1 MESEMYIKDQNEEE
15 VIEYNLNS
23 KKNGQQQQITMK
35 YASTNSIPST
45 MEEENENTFDRRIM
59 GERFAGVRSAASAA
73 ILRESTTGTGTTTN
87 STTTNTNP
95 STVSAVKARRYSVL
109 EDLKARR
116 DSLWQ
121 RARRTSTFEEKEN
134 AKQQKIVYGKEK
146 RRSSDSGAA
155 RRGSVFYVT
164 DDLLEE
170 KQDVIVNKEE
180 ERAAIIEAKKGRR
193 KSWHPLAGV
202 KPSKSER
209 KRKKA
214 VVGAPPEQVASAEAL
229 YTHTRQKRPS
239 WWNIFV
245 PDSVSRSKSRSVDH
259 GFTAPF
265 DLDTLRNKVE
275 GRFESV
281 DKLSK
286 DSDNESKDGSTT
298 QEKRHGRISQPNNT
312 IAYTVGDRDTLTSV
326 AARFD
331 TTPSELSKLN
341 RLGSTFIYSG
351 QQLWVPNKGEGRAGG
366 GTITDAPSPDPPQDH
381 DSQDDL
387 PPEEKELLDN
397 LRPVSPKPGH
407 IERVKT
413 PLGSG
418 NAVTEDDEQ
427 PFKERFLK
435 INVRHIT
442 DGQGVVGG
450 VLLVTPNAVMFDPNV
465 SDPLVIEHGAESYGV
480 IAPMEFVVNAAIYYD
495 IAHMR
500 VGHTKSGNLDK
511 KPDIYYMKKPSQGDS
526 QKSQSPGKDET
537 FPELAGDDNESV
549 CSCAEREGDAF
560 PKAFDR
566 ELVTPTNLQSQD
578 DNLATTKEKEE
589 KEKDSTEKEPCV
601 GGQASRTLE
610 ERRRSMLDH
619 HWAVPSKDRSTFSVD
634 DEQQDSLNSDKTESA
649 KSNAIPEDEEG
660 SLVKLSCHDSGIDIR
675 DPNPPLPVVQPMP
688 SKKVYSDAD
697 IVLSSEWVPPI
708 TIAPTNIT
716 TSSLDSGPNINGR
729 KKASSVSFSLDSNSE
744 EPEKDEEHKDDDKQ
758 ESRKNKM
765 LKRLSY
771 PLSWVGMEGLT
782 GDREE
787 ENKSVSDRVS
797 SLPNSADSHHSSVF
811 SKVFSSSPIN
821 LVSDFSSGLF
831 AKTPSEESGGGGRAG
846 GTPPLIASSLSQ
858 DSGNAQF
865 SPGPGGLI
873 GRSSVGTFIRQQPLT
888 SSGSSSVDSNRGSK
902 SLTQAPRLDYRSMV
916 SVEDMPGLFVSFDI
930 QAPNFPE
937 LEGLEL
943 IPRPARSCEDPPL
956 YLRLRTGRPKD
967 KKIPRS
973 TPIMSYG
980 KKKLRPEY
988 WFSVPRNR
996 VDDLYRFIHAWV
1008 PNLYGELDENYWRE
1022 RGYILSDTD
1031 TDLSPE
1037 LTPQESGESGES
1049 TEEGKARNQ
1058 DGDEISELTRESW
1071 ELIKAPYV
1079 KLYTILKTSSTSA
1092 DSEQVQDPEV
1102 LSMSE
1107 ELRRALYANSA
1118 VSLDNDIIVPDLVGT
1133 TEILSDE
1140 HREHLCRHLPA
1151 RAEGY
1156 LWTLVFS
1163 TSQHGFSLNSM
1174 YRKMGKIES
1183 PILLVIEDTEGNV
1196 FGALTSCALH
1206 VSDHFYGTGESL
1218 LFRFTPRFQ
1227 AFNWTGDNL
1236 YFIKGNN
1243 ESLAIGAGDGK
1254 FGLWLDGDLYQGRTQ
1269 SCSTYGNEPLA
1280 PHEDFVVKTLE
1291 CWAFI

>member
-1 MESEMYIKDQNEEE
+1 METKMYISNEAH
-15 VIEYNLNS
+15 N
-23 KKNGQQQQITMK
+23 NGHAATK
-35 YASTNSIPST
+35 YASTNSIPSM
-45 MEEENENTFDRRIM
+45 MEEESSFAKLIGRRD
-59 GERFAGVRSAASAA
+59 SNA
-73 ILRESTTGTGTTTN
+73 ILRDNKG
-87 STTTNTNP
+87 
-95 STVSAVKARRYSVL
+95 RRHSVL

-116 DSLWQ
+116 DSLFQ
-121 RARRTSTFEEKEN
+121 RARRGSVVEEKEN
-134 AKQQKIVYGKEK
+134 AKLVQKEK
-146 RRSSDSGAA
+146 RRSSDGG
-155 RRGSVFYVT
+155 RRGSVFYVSQ
-164 DDLLEE
+164 DLLEE
-170 KQDVIVNKEE
+170 NQDVLEN
-180 ERAAIIEAKKGRR
+180 ERMQDLEAKKGRR
-193 KSWHPLAGV
+193 KSWHPLA
-202 KPSKSER
+202 KPPKLDR
-209 KRKKA
+209 KRRKGIA
-214 VVGAPPEQVASAEAL
+214 GVPTQVGSTDGL
-229 YTHTRQKRPS
+229 YTQARQKRPS

-245 PDSVSRSKSRSVDH
+245 PDSVSRSRRMSQDVTHSRSTENLTASYFRSKSRSVDH
-259 GFTAPF
+259 GFTTPF
-265 DLDTLRNKVE
+265 DLDSLRNKVE

-286 DSDNESKDGSTT
+286 DSDSESKDGSTT
-298 QEKRHGRISQPNNT
+298 QEKKHGRVSQPINT

-341 RLGSTFIYSG
+341 RLGSTFIYPG
-351 QQLWVPNKGEGRAGG
+351 QQLWVPAKGEGRLGG
-366 GTITDAPSPDPPQDH
+366 GTADDEPSPDPCHDH
-381 DSQDDL
+381 ESQDDL

-407 IERVKT
+407 MERVKT
-413 PLGSG
+413 PLGIS
-418 NAVTEDDEQ
+418 NIVIEEEEQ

-435 INVRHIT
+435 IDVRHIT

-465 SDPLVIEHGAESYGV
+465 SDRLVIEHGAESYGV
-480 IAPMEFVVNAAIYYD
+480 IAPMEFIVNAAIYYD

-500 VGHTKSGNLDK
+500 VSHRESGHLDK
-511 KPDIYYMKKPSQGDS
+511 KPEIYYMKKPNQND
-526 QKSQSPGKDET
+526 KCQSPGKDDN
-537 FPELAGDDNESV
+537 FPELTTDDNESV
-549 CSCAEREGDAF
+549 CSCAERDGDAF
-560 PKAFDR
+560 PKAFERD
-566 ELVTPTNLQSQD
+566 LVTPTNLQ
-578 DNLATTKEKEE
+578 NEENATTKEKDED
-589 KEKDSTEKEPCV
+589 KEKDTKDACS
-601 GGQASRTLE
+601 GDQASRTVE

-619 HWAVPSKDRSTFSVD
+619 HWAVPSKDRCTVSVE
-634 DEQQDSLNSDKTESA
+634 DEQQDSLSSDKTDPA
-649 KSNAIPEDEEG
+649 KSKPNAEDEEG

-675 DPNPPLPVVQPMP
+675 DPNPPFPVVQPIP

-697 IVLSSEWVPPI
+697 IVLSSDWVPPI
-708 TIAPTNIT
+708 TIAPTNVT
-716 TSSLDSGPNINGR
+716 TDSLDTGSVINGR
-729 KKASSVSFSLDSNSE
+729 KKASSVSFSLDSNVE

-758 ESRKNKM
+758 ETRRNKM

-771 PLSWVGMEGLT
+771 PLSWMEGLT
-782 GDREE
+782 GEKED
-787 ENKSVSDRVS
+787 ENKSGSDKVA

-811 SKVFSSSPIN
+811 SKVFS
-821 LVSDFSSGLF
+821 
-831 AKTPSEESGGGGRAG
+831 R
-846 GTPPLIASSLSQ
+846 
-858 DSGNAQF
+858 
-865 SPGPGGLI
+865 
-873 GRSSVGTFIRQQPLT
+873 RSSVGTFIRQQPLT
-888 SSGSSSVDSNRGSK
+888 SSGSSSVDSSRGSK
-902 SLTQAPRLDYRSMV
+902 TSTNAPRLDYRSMV
-916 SVEDMPGLFVSFDI
+916 SVEDMPELFVSFDK
-930 QAPNFPE
+930 
-937 LEGLEL
+937 L

-1008 PNLYGELDENYWRE
+1008 PSLYGELDENYWRE

-1037 LTPQESGESGES
+1037 LSPHEAGESAED
-1049 TEEGKARNQ
+1049 GKDRNQ
-1058 DGDEISELTRESW
+1058 DGDEISDLTRESW
-1071 ELIKAPYV
+1071 
-1079 KLYTILKTSSTSA
+1079 
-1092 DSEQVQDPEV
+1092 EV

-1118 VSLDNDIIVPDLVGT
+1118 VSLDNEIIVPDLVGN
-1133 TEILSDE
+1133 TEILSDD
-1140 HREHLCRHLPA
+1140 HREQLCRHLPA

-1174 YRKMGKIES
+1174 YRKMAKIES

-1218 LFRFTPRFQ
+1218 LFRFSPRFQ
-1227 AFNWTGDNL
+1227 AFNWTGDNM

-1280 PHEDFVVKTLE
+1280 PREDFVVKTLE

>member
-1 MESEMYIKDQNEEE
+1 MALFSGGGGSGAGGGPPPMKPEEPAVPSRQRSLKD
-15 VIEYNLNS
+15 
-23 KKNGQQQQITMK
+23 
-35 YASTNSIPST
+35 
-45 MEEENENTFDRRIM
+45 R
-59 GERFAGVRSAASAA
+59 
-73 ILRESTTGTGTTTN
+73 LREGIAGGFAWQS
-87 STTTNTNP
+87 
-95 STVSAVKARRYSVL
+95 RRMS
-109 EDLKARR
+109 
-116 DSLWQ
+116 
-121 RARRTSTFEEKEN
+121 
-134 AKQQKIVYGKEK
+134 
-146 RRSSDSGAA
+146 
-155 RRGSVFYVT
+155 
-164 DDLLEE
+164 
-170 KQDVIVNKEE
+170 QDVTTSRSTDNLT
-180 ERAAIIEAKKGRR
+180 
-193 KSWHPLAGV
+193 S
-202 KPSKSER
+202 S
-209 KRKKA
+209 
-214 VVGAPPEQVASAEAL
+214 
-229 YTHTRQKRPS
+229 YY
-239 WWNIFV
+239 
-245 PDSVSRSKSRSVDH
+245 RSKSRSVDH

-265 DLDTLRNKVE
+265 DLDSLRNKVE

-286 DSDNESKDGSTT
+286 DSDNESKDGSTV
-298 QEKRHGRISQPNNT
+298 QEKKHGRVSQPINT

-341 RLGSTFIYSG
+341 RLGSTFIYPG
-351 QQLWVPNKGEGRAGG
+351 QQLWVPAKGEGRPGG
-366 GTITDAPSPDPPQDH
+366 GPATDAPSPDPCHDH
-381 DSQDDL
+381 ESQDDL

-407 IERVKT
+407 MERIKT
-413 PLGSG
+413 PLGTSS
-418 NAVTEDDEQ
+418 VTTEEDEQ
-427 PFKERFLK
+427 PFRERFLK

-500 VGHTKSGNLDK
+500 VSHTEAGNLDK
-511 KPDIYYMKKPSQGDS
+511 KPEIYYMKKPQVDNR
-526 QKSQSPGKDET
+526 KCQSPGKDEN
-537 FPELAGDDNESV
+537 FPELAGDDSESV
-549 CSCAEREGDAF
+549 CSSAERDGDAF
-560 PKAFDR
+560 PKAFER
-566 ELVTPTNLQSQD
+566 ELVTPTNLQTEETS
-578 DNLATTKEKEE
+578 TKEKE
-589 KEKDSTEKEPCV
+589 KEKDNGEKEFCS
-601 GGQASRTLE
+601 GGQGSRTLE

-634 DEQQDSLNSDKTESA
+634 DEQQDSLNSDKAEPA

-675 DPNPPLPVVQPMP
+675 EPNPPIPIVQPMP

-697 IVLSSEWVPPI
+697 IVLSSDWVPPI

-716 TSSLDSGPNINGR
+716 SSLETGSVINGR
-729 KKASSVSFSLDSNSE
+729 KKASSVSFSLESNAE
-744 EPEKDEEHKDDDKQ
+744 EQEKDEEHKEDDKQ
-758 ESRKNKM
+758 ETRRNKM

-771 PLSWVGMEGLT
+771 PLSWMEGLT
-782 GDREE
+782 GEKEDES
-787 ENKSVSDRVS
+787 KSISDKVS

-811 SKVFSSSPIN
+811 SKVFS
-821 LVSDFSSGLF
+821 
-831 AKTPSEESGGGGRAG
+831 R
-846 GTPPLIASSLSQ
+846 
-858 DSGNAQF
+858 
-865 SPGPGGLI
+865 
-873 GRSSVGTFIRQQPLT
+873 RSSVGTFIRQQPLT
-888 SSGSSSVDSNRGSK
+888 SSGSSSVDSSRGSK
-902 SLTQAPRLDYRSMV
+902 TSTTAPRLDYRSMV
-916 SVEDMPGLFVSFDI
+916 SVDDMPELFVSFDK
-930 QAPNFPE
+930 
-937 LEGLEL
+937 L

-1008 PNLYGELDENYWRE
+1008 PTLYGELDENYWRE

-1037 LTPQESGESGES
+1037 LSPHEAGEGADS
-1049 TEEGKARNQ
+1049 TEEGKTRGH
-1058 DGDEISELTRESW
+1058 DGDEITELTRESW

-1079 KLYTILKTSSTSA
+1079 KLYSILKTSSTSA
-1092 DSEQVQDPEV
+1092 DSEQIQDSEV

-1107 ELRRALYANSA
+1107 EFRRALYANSA
-1118 VSLDNDIIVPDLVGT
+1118 VSLDNDVIVPDLIGT
-1133 TEILSDE
+1133 TEILGDE
-1140 HREHLCRHLPA
+1140 HREQLCRHLPA

-1156 LWTLVFS
+1156 QWTLVFS

-1174 YRKMGKIES
+1174 YRKMAKIES

-1196 FGALTSCALH
+1196 FGALTSCSLH

-1227 AFNWTGDNL
+1227 SFNWTGDNL

-1280 PHEDFVVKTLE
+1280 PREDFVVKTLE

>member
-1 MESEMYIKDQNEEE
+1 METKMYISNEAH
-15 VIEYNLNS
+15 N
-23 KKNGQQQQITMK
+23 NGHAATK
-35 YASTNSIPST
+35 YASTNSIPSM
-45 MEEENENTFDRRIM
+45 MEDESSFAKLIGQQRRD
-59 GERFAGVRSAASAA
+59 SSA
-73 ILRESTTGTGTTTN
+73 ILRDNKG
-87 STTTNTNP
+87 
-95 STVSAVKARRYSVL
+95 RRHSVL

-116 DSLWQ
+116 DSLFQ
-121 RARRTSTFEEKEN
+121 KARRGSVVEEKEH
-134 AKQQKIVYGKEK
+134 AKLVQKEK
-146 RRSSDSGAA
+146 RRSSDSG
-155 RRGSVFYVT
+155 RRGSVFYVSQ
-164 DDLLEE
+164 DLLEE
-170 KQDVIVNKEE
+170 NQEVLEDERMQDLD
-180 ERAAIIEAKKGRR
+180 AKKGRR
-193 KSWHPLAGV
+193 KSWHPLA
-202 KPSKSER
+202 KPPKLDR
-209 KRKKA
+209 KRRKGIA
-214 VVGAPPEQVASAEAL
+214 GVPTQVGSTDGL
-229 YTHTRQKRPS
+229 YAQTRQKRPS

-245 PDSVSRSKSRSVDH
+245 PDSVGRSRRMSQDVTHSRSTENLSSSYFRSKSRSVDH
-259 GFTAPF
+259 GFTTPF
-265 DLDTLRNKVE
+265 DLDSLRNKVE

-286 DSDNESKDGSTT
+286 DSDSESKDGSTT
-298 QEKRHGRISQPNNT
+298 QEKKHGRVSQPINT
-312 IAYTVGDRDTLTSV
+312 IAYAVGDRDTLTSV

-341 RLGSTFIYSG
+341 RLGSTFIYPG
-351 QQLWVPNKGEGRAGG
+351 QQLWVPAKGEGRPGG
-366 GTITDAPSPDPPQDH
+366 GTAADAPSPDPCHDH
-381 DSQDDL
+381 ESQDDL

-407 IERVKT
+407 MERVKT
-413 PLGSG
+413 PLGISST
-418 NAVTEDDEQ
+418 VIQEEEQ
-427 PFKERFLK
+427 PYKERFLK
-435 INVRHIT
+435 IDVRHVT
-442 DGQGVVGG
+442 DGQGVIGG

-465 SDPLVIEHGAESYGV
+465 SDRLVIEHGAESYGV
-480 IAPMEFVVNAAIYYD
+480 IAPMEFIVNAAIYYD

-500 VGHTKSGNLDK
+500 ASHREPANLDK
-511 KPDIYYMKKPSQGDS
+511 KPEIYYMKKPMQND
-526 QKSQSPGKDET
+526 KSQSSGKDET
-537 FPELAGDDNESV
+537 FPELTTDDNESV
-549 CSCAEREGDAF
+549 CSCAERDGDAF
-560 PKAFDR
+560 PKAFERD
-566 ELVTPTNLQSQD
+566 LVTPTNIQTEETTT
-578 DNLATTKEKEE
+578 TTKEKEE
-589 KEKDSTEKEPCV
+589 DKEKETKEV
-601 GGQASRTLE
+601 ESDGGQAIRTLE

-619 HWAVPSKDRSTFSVD
+619 HWAVPSKDRCTLSIE
-634 DEQQDSLNSDKTESA
+634 DEQQDSLNSDKTEPT
-649 KSNAIPEDEEG
+649 KTKPNAEDEEG

-675 DPNPPLPVVQPMP
+675 DPNPPFPVVVPIP

-697 IVLSSEWVPPI
+697 IVLSSDWVPPI

-716 TSSLDSGPNINGR
+716 TDTLDSGSAINGR
-729 KKASSVSFSLDSNSE
+729 KKASSVSFSLDSNAE

-758 ESRKNKM
+758 ETRRNKM

-771 PLSWVGMEGLT
+771 PLSWMEGLT
-782 GDREE
+782 GEKED
-787 ENKSVSDRVS
+787 ENKSGSDKVA

-811 SKVFSSSPIN
+811 SKVFS
-821 LVSDFSSGLF
+821 
-831 AKTPSEESGGGGRAG
+831 R
-846 GTPPLIASSLSQ
+846 
-858 DSGNAQF
+858 
-865 SPGPGGLI
+865 
-873 GRSSVGTFIRQQPLT
+873 RSSVGTFIRQQPLT
-888 SSGSSSVDSNRGSK
+888 SSGSSSVDSSRGSK
-902 SLTQAPRLDYRSMV
+902 TSTAAPRLDYRSMV
-916 SVEDMPGLFVSFDI
+916 SVDDMPELFVSFDK
-930 QAPNFPE
+930 
-937 LEGLEL
+937 L

-988 WFSVPRNR
+988 WFSVPRDR

-1008 PNLYGELDENYWRE
+1008 PSLYGELDENYWRE

-1037 LTPQESGESGES
+1037 LSPHEAGEAGES
-1049 TEEGKARNQ
+1049 TEDGKARQ
-1058 DGDEISELTRESW
+1058 DGDEISDLTRESW
-1071 ELIKAPYV
+1071 
-1079 KLYTILKTSSTSA
+1079 
-1092 DSEQVQDPEV
+1092 EV

-1107 ELRRALYANSA
+1107 EVRRALYANSA
-1118 VSLDNDIIVPDLVGT
+1118 ISLDNEVIVPDLVGT
-1133 TEILSDE
+1133 TEILGDE
-1140 HREHLCRHLPA
+1140 HREQLCRHLPA

-1174 YRKMGKIES
+1174 YRKMAKIES

-1280 PHEDFVVKTLE
+1280 PREDFVVKTLE

>member
-245 PDSVSRSKSRSVDH
+245 PDSVSRSRRMSQDVTHSRSTESLIGTYTRSKSRSVDH

-744 EPEKDEEHKDDDKQ
+744 EPEKDEEHKEDDKQ

-811 SKVFSSSPIN
+811 SKVFS
-821 LVSDFSSGLF
+821 
-831 AKTPSEESGGGGRAG
+831 R
-846 GTPPLIASSLSQ
+846 
-858 DSGNAQF
+858 
-865 SPGPGGLI
+865 
-873 GRSSVGTFIRQQPLT
+873 RSSVGTFIRQQPLT

-902 SLTQAPRLDYRSMV
+902 TLTQAPRLDYRSMV
-916 SVEDMPGLFVSFDI
+916 SVEDMPGLFVSFDK
-930 QAPNFPE
+930 
-937 LEGLEL
+937 L

-1092 DSEQVQDPEV
+1092 DSEQAQDPEV

>member
-1 MESEMYIKDQNEEE
+1 MADH
-15 VIEYNLNS
+15 
-23 KKNGQQQQITMK
+23 
-35 YASTNSIPST
+35 
-45 MEEENENTFDRRIM
+45 
-59 GERFAGVRSAASAA
+59 
-73 ILRESTTGTGTTTN
+73 
-87 STTTNTNP
+87 
-95 STVSAVKARRYSVL
+95 
-109 EDLKARR
+109 
-116 DSLWQ
+116 
-121 RARRTSTFEEKEN
+121 
-134 AKQQKIVYGKEK
+134 GKM
-146 RRSSDSGAA
+146 
-155 RRGSVFYVT
+155 
-164 DDLLEE
+164 
-170 KQDVIVNKEE
+170 
-180 ERAAIIEAKKGRR
+180 
-193 KSWHPLAGV
+193 
-202 KPSKSER
+202 
-209 KRKKA
+209 
-214 VVGAPPEQVASAEAL
+214 
-229 YTHTRQKRPS
+229 
-239 WWNIFV
+239 
-245 PDSVSRSKSRSVDH
+245 SKSRSVDH
-259 GFTAPF
+259 GFTTPF
-265 DLDTLRNKVE
+265 DLDSLRNKVE

-286 DSDNESKDGSTT
+286 DSDSESKDGSTT
-298 QEKRHGRISQPNNT
+298 HEKKYGRVSQPINT

-341 RLGSTFIYSG
+341 RLGSTFIYPG
-351 QQLWVPNKGEGRAGG
+351 QQLCVPAKGEGRPGG
-366 GTITDAPSPDPPQDH
+366 GTTGDAPSPDPCHDH
-381 DSQDDL
+381 ESQDDL

-397 LRPVSPKPGH
+397 LRPVSPKPSH
-407 IERVKT
+407 LERVKT
-413 PLGSG
+413 PLGIR
-418 NAVTEDDEQ
+418 NTVIQEEEQ
-427 PFKERFLK
+427 PFRERFLK
-435 INVRHIT
+435 IDVRHIT
-442 DGQGVVGG
+442 DGQGVVEG

-465 SDPLVIEHGAESYGV
+465 MDRLVVERGAESYGV
-480 IAPMEFVVNAAIYYD
+480 IVPMEFVVNAAIYYD

-500 VGHTKSGNLDK
+500 VGHTESGSLEK
-511 KPDIYYMKKPSQGDS
+511 KPEIYYMKKPPQIDDR
-526 QKSQSPGKDET
+526 KCQSPGKDEN
-537 FPELAGDDNESV
+537 FPELVADDSESV
-549 CSCAEREGDAF
+549 CSYTERDGDAF
-560 PKAFDR
+560 PKAFERD
-566 ELVTPTNLQSQD
+566 LVTPTNLQNEENS
-578 DNLATTKEKEE
+578 TTTKDKEKETE
-589 KEKDSTEKEPCV
+589 TKDACG

-619 HWAVPSKDRSTFSVD
+619 HWAVPSKDRCTISVE
-634 DEQQDSLNSDKTESA
+634 DEQQDTLSFDKTDSA
-649 KSNAIPEDEEG
+649 KSKTIPEDEEG

-675 DPNPPLPVVQPMP
+675 DPNPPFPVVQPIP

-697 IVLSSEWVPPI
+697 IVLSSDWVPPI

-716 TSSLDSGPNINGR
+716 TDSLDTGSAINGR
-729 KKASSVSFSLDSNSE
+729 KKASSVSFSLDSNPE

-758 ESRKNKM
+758 ETRRNKM

-771 PLSWVGMEGLT
+771 PLSWMEGLT
-782 GDREE
+782 GEKED
-787 ENKSVSDRVS
+787 ENKSGSDKVS

-831 AKTPSEESGGGGRAG
+831 AKTPSEESGGGGRPG
-846 GTPPLIASSLSQ
+846 GTPPLTASSLSQ
-858 DSGNAQF
+858 DSSNPQF
-865 SPGPGGLI
+865 SPGPGGLM

-888 SSGSSSVDSNRGSK
+888 SSGSSSVDSSRGSK
-902 SLTQAPRLDYRSMV
+902 TSTNAPRLDYRSMV
-916 SVEDMPGLFVSFDI
+916 SVEDMPDLFVPVS
-930 QAPNFPE
+930 Q
-937 LEGLEL
+937 L
-943 IPRPARSCEDPPL
+943 IPRPARPCKDPPL

-988 WFSVPRNR
+988 WFGIPRNR
-996 VDDLYRFIHAWV
+996 VDDLYRFIHTWV
-1008 PNLYGELDENYWRE
+1008 PSLYGELDEDYWRK
-1022 RGYILSDTD
+1022 RNYVLLDTE

-1037 LTPQESGESGES
+1037 LSPHEAGEGGES
-1049 TEEGKARNQ
+1049 TEEGKARNHE
-1058 DGDEISELTRESW
+1058 GDEISDLTRESW

-1079 KLYTILKTSSTSA
+1079 KLYSILKTSSTSA
-1092 DSEQVQDPEV
+1092 DSEQIQDPEV

-1118 VSLDNDIIVPDLVGT
+1118 VSLDNEVIVPDLVGT

-1140 HREHLCRHLPA
+1140 HREQLCRHLPA

-1174 YRKMGKIES
+1174 YRKMAKIES

-1280 PHEDFVVKTLE
+1280 PREDFVVKTLE

>member
-1 MESEMYIKDQNEEE
+1 METAKMYISEPQNGHAAT
-15 VIEYNLNS
+15 
-23 KKNGQQQQITMK
+23 KF
-35 YASTNSIPST
+35 ASTNSIPAM
-45 MEEENENTFDRRIM
+45 MEQESSFARLFGAVGRQNENTAIMRDKKSRRH
-59 GERFAGVRSAASAA
+59 
-73 ILRESTTGTGTTTN
+73 
-87 STTTNTNP
+87 
-95 STVSAVKARRYSVL
+95 SVL

-116 DSLWQ
+116 DSIIQ
-121 RARRTSTFEEKEN
+121 KARRSSVFEEKEN
-134 AKQQKIVYGKEK
+134 SAKDDVGNDFKDGSAKEK
-146 RRSSDSGAA
+146 SKDRRRSSESNGG
-155 RRGSVFYVT
+155 RRSSVFYVSE
-164 DDLLEE
+164 DLLEE
-170 KQDVIVNKEE
+170 NQEALESEDRDRV
-180 ERAAIIEAKKGRR
+180 AQEAKKGRR
-193 KSWHPLAGV
+193 KSWNPLV
-202 KPSKSER
+202 KPPKLDR
-209 KRKKA
+209 KRRKGVSGIPA
-214 VVGAPPEQVASAEAL
+214 ETGSTEGLYSQSYAP
-229 YTHTRQKRPS
+229 RQKRPS

-245 PDSVSRSKSRSVDH
+245 PDSVGRSRRMSQDITSKSTENLSASYFRSKSRSMDH
-259 GFTAPF
+259 GLTAPF
-265 DLDTLRNKVE
+265 DLEALRNKVE

-298 QEKRHGRISQPNNT
+298 QEKKHGRVSQPINT

-351 QQLWVPNKGEGRAGG
+351 QQLWVPAKGEGRPGG
-366 GTITDAPSPDPPQDH
+366 GTAADAPSPDPCHDH
-381 DSQDDL
+381 ESQDDL

-407 IERVKT
+407 MERIKT
-413 PLGSG
+413 PLGTSG
-418 NAVTEDDEQ
+418 ATVYEDEQ
-427 PFKERFLK
+427 PFRERFLK

-480 IAPMEFVVNAAIYYD
+480 IAPMEFVVNAAIYFD

-500 VGHTKSGNLDK
+500 VSHTESGHLDK
-511 KPDIYYMKKPSQGDS
+511 KPEIYYMKKPQVDNR
-526 QKSQSPGKDET
+526 KCQSPGKDEN
-537 FPELAGDDNESV
+537 FPELAGDDSESV
-549 CSCAEREGDAF
+549 CSCAERDGDAF
-560 PKAFDR
+560 PKAFER
-566 ELVTPTNLQSQD
+566 ELVTPTNLQGEENS
-578 DNLATTKEKEE
+578 TSIKE
-589 KEKDSTEKEPCV
+589 KEKDKDGNEKEFCT

-634 DEQQDSLNSDKTESA
+634 DEQQDSLNSDKTEPA

-675 DPNPPLPVVQPMP
+675 DPNPPIPVVQPIP

-697 IVLSSEWVPPI
+697 IVLSSDWVPPI

-716 TSSLDSGPNINGR
+716 STLEATSAINGR
-729 KKASSVSFSLDSNSE
+729 KKASSVSFSLESNAE
-744 EPEKDEEHKDDDKQ
+744 ELEKDEEHKEDEKQ
-758 ESRKNKM
+758 ETRKNKM

-771 PLSWVGMEGLT
+771 PLSWMEGLT
-782 GDREE
+782 GEKDDESS
-787 ENKSVSDRVS
+787 KSISDKMS

-811 SKVFSSSPIN
+811 SKVFS
-821 LVSDFSSGLF
+821 
-831 AKTPSEESGGGGRAG
+831 R
-846 GTPPLIASSLSQ
+846 
-858 DSGNAQF
+858 
-865 SPGPGGLI
+865 
-873 GRSSVGTFIRQQPLT
+873 RSSVGTFIRQQPLT
-888 SSGSSSVDSNRGSK
+888 SSGSSSVDSSRGSK
-902 SLTQAPRLDYRSMV
+902 TSTTAPRLDYRSMV
-916 SVEDMPGLFVSFDI
+916 SVEDMPELFVSFDK
-930 QAPNFPE
+930 
-937 LEGLEL
+937 L

-996 VDDLYRFIHAWV
+996 VDDLFRFIHAWV

-1037 LTPQESGESGES
+1037 LSPHESGEGADSAEDS
-1049 TEEGKARNQ
+1049 KTRDEH
-1058 DGDEISELTRESW
+1058 GDDISELTRESW
-1071 ELIKAPYV
+1071 E
-1079 KLYTILKTSSTSA
+1079 
-1092 DSEQVQDPEV
+1092 V

-1107 ELRRALYANSA
+1107 EFRRALYANSA
-1118 VSLDNDIIVPDLVGT
+1118 ISLDNDVIVPDLIGT

-1140 HREHLCRHLPA
+1140 HREQLCRHLPA

-1156 LWTLVFS
+1156 QWTLVFS

-1174 YRKMGKIES
+1174 YRKMAKVES
-1183 PILLVIEDTEGNV
+1183 PILLVVEDTEGSV
-1196 FGALTSCALH
+1196 FGALTSCSLH

-1227 AFNWTGDNL
+1227 CFNWTGDNL

-1280 PHEDFVVKTLE
+1280 PREDFVVKTLE

>member
-1 MESEMYIKDQNEEE
+1 METAAKMYISNEPQN
-15 VIEYNLNS
+15 
-23 KKNGQQQQITMK
+23 GHTTTK
-35 YASTNSIPST
+35 YASTNSIPAMIQEQESSLARILGAVGKQR
-45 MEEENENTFDRRIM
+45 EN
-59 GERFAGVRSAASAA
+59 AAA
-73 ILRESTTGTGTTTN
+73 ILRDGKG
-87 STTTNTNP
+87 
-95 STVSAVKARRYSVL
+95 RRHSVL

-116 DSLWQ
+116 DSLFQ
-121 RARRTSTFEEKEN
+121 RARRASIFGDEKEN
-134 AKQQKIVYGKEK
+134 AKDNSKDNVKEKPKEK
-146 RRSSDSGAA
+146 RRSSDTG
-155 RRGSVFYVT
+155 RRGSVFYVSE
-164 DDLLEE
+164 DLLEE
-170 KQDVIVNKEE
+170 NHDIPENED
-180 ERAAIIEAKKGRR
+180 RAQAAQEAKKGRR
-193 KSWHPLAGV
+193 KSWHPLA
-202 KPSKSER
+202 KPPKVVDR
-209 KRKKA
+209 KRRKG
-214 VVGAPPEQVASAEAL
+214 VVAPAQTGSTEGL
-229 YTHTRQKRPS
+229 YPQTRQKRPS

-245 PDSVSRSKSRSVDH
+245 PDSVTRSRRMSQDVTTSRSTDNLTSSYYRSKSRSVDH

-265 DLDTLRNKVE
+265 DLDSLRNKVE

-286 DSDNESKDGSTT
+286 DSDNESKDGSTV
-298 QEKRHGRISQPNNT
+298 QEKKHGRVSQPINT

-341 RLGSTFIYSG
+341 RLGSTFIYPG
-351 QQLWVPNKGEGRAGG
+351 QQLWVPAKGEGRPGG
-366 GTITDAPSPDPPQDH
+366 GPATDAPSPDPCHDH
-381 DSQDDL
+381 ESQDDL

-407 IERVKT
+407 MERIKT
-413 PLGSG
+413 PLGTSS
-418 NAVTEDDEQ
+418 VTTEEDEQ
-427 PFKERFLK
+427 PFRERFLK

-500 VGHTKSGNLDK
+500 VSHTEAGNLDK
-511 KPDIYYMKKPSQGDS
+511 KPEIYYMKKPQVDNR
-526 QKSQSPGKDET
+526 KCQSPGKDEN
-537 FPELAGDDNESV
+537 FPELAGDDSESV
-549 CSCAEREGDAF
+549 CSSAERDGDAF
-560 PKAFDR
+560 PKAFER
-566 ELVTPTNLQSQD
+566 ELVTPTNLQTEETS
-578 DNLATTKEKEE
+578 TKEKE
-589 KEKDSTEKEPCV
+589 KEKDNGEKEFCS
-601 GGQASRTLE
+601 GGQGSRTLE

-634 DEQQDSLNSDKTESA
+634 DEQQDSLNSDKAEPA

-675 DPNPPLPVVQPMP
+675 EPNPPIPIVQPMP

-697 IVLSSEWVPPI
+697 IVLSSDWVPPI

-716 TSSLDSGPNINGR
+716 SSLETGSVINGR
-729 KKASSVSFSLDSNSE
+729 KKASSVSFSLESNAE
-744 EPEKDEEHKDDDKQ
+744 EQEKDEEHKEDDKQ
-758 ESRKNKM
+758 ETRRNKM

-771 PLSWVGMEGLT
+771 PLSWMEGLT
-782 GDREE
+782 GEKEDES
-787 ENKSVSDRVS
+787 KSISDKVS

-846 GTPPLIASSLSQ
+846 GTPPLTASSLSQ
-858 DSGNAQF
+858 DSSNPQF

-888 SSGSSSVDSNRGSK
+888 SSGSSSVDSSRGSK
-902 SLTQAPRLDYRSMV
+902 TSTTAPRLDYRSMV
-916 SVEDMPGLFVSFDI
+916 SVDDMPELFVSFDK
-930 QAPNFPE
+930 
-937 LEGLEL
+937 L

-1008 PNLYGELDENYWRE
+1008 PTLYGELDENYWRE

-1037 LTPQESGESGES
+1037 LSPHEAGEGADS
-1049 TEEGKARNQ
+1049 TEEGKTRGH
-1058 DGDEISELTRESW
+1058 DGDEITELTRESW

-1079 KLYTILKTSSTSA
+1079 KLYSILKTSSTSA
-1092 DSEQVQDPEV
+1092 DSEQIQDSEV

-1107 ELRRALYANSA
+1107 EFRRALYANSA
-1118 VSLDNDIIVPDLVGT
+1118 VSLDNDVIVPDLIGT
-1133 TEILSDE
+1133 TEILGDE
-1140 HREHLCRHLPA
+1140 HREQLCRHLPA

-1156 LWTLVFS
+1156 QWTLVFS

-1174 YRKMGKIES
+1174 YRKMAKIES

-1196 FGALTSCALH
+1196 FGALTSCSLH

-1227 AFNWTGDNL
+1227 SFNWTGDNL

-1280 PHEDFVVKTLE
+1280 PREDFVVKTLE

>member
-1 MESEMYIKDQNEEE
+1 METKMYISNEAH
-15 VIEYNLNS
+15 N
-23 KKNGQQQQITMK
+23 NGHAATK
-35 YASTNSIPST
+35 YASTNSIPSM
-45 MEEENENTFDRRIM
+45 MEDESSFGKLIGQRKDSS
-59 GERFAGVRSAASAA
+59 V
-73 ILRESTTGTGTTTN
+73 ILRDNKG
-87 STTTNTNP
+87 
-95 STVSAVKARRYSVL
+95 RRHSVL

-116 DSLWQ
+116 DSLFQ
-121 RARRTSTFEEKEN
+121 KARRGSVVEEKEN
-134 AKQQKIVYGKEK
+134 AKLVQKEK
-146 RRSSDSGAA
+146 RRSSDSG
-155 RRGSVFYVT
+155 RRGSVFYVSQ
-164 DDLLEE
+164 DLLEE
-170 KQDVIVNKEE
+170 NQDVLEDERTQDLEE
-180 ERAAIIEAKKGRR
+180 KKGRR
-193 KSWHPLAGV
+193 KSWHPLA
-202 KPSKSER
+202 KPPKLDR
-209 KRKKA
+209 KRRKGIA
-214 VVGAPPEQVASAEAL
+214 GVPTQVGSTDGL
-229 YTHTRQKRPS
+229 YTQARQKRPS

-245 PDSVSRSKSRSVDH
+245 PDSVTRSRRMSQDVTHSRSTDNLTSSYFRSKSRSVDH
-259 GFTAPF
+259 GFTTPF
-265 DLDTLRNKVE
+265 DLDSLRNKVE

-286 DSDNESKDGSTT
+286 DSDSESKDGSTT
-298 QEKRHGRISQPNNT
+298 QEKKHGRISQPIST
-312 IAYTVGDRDTLTSV
+312 IAYSVGDRDTLTSV

-341 RLGSTFIYSG
+341 RLGSTFIYPG
-351 QQLWVPNKGEGRAGG
+351 QQLWVPAKGEGRPGG
-366 GTITDAPSPDPPQDH
+366 GTAADAPSPDPCHDH
-381 DSQDDL
+381 ESQDDL

-407 IERVKT
+407 MERVKT
-413 PLGSG
+413 PLGIS
-418 NAVTEDDEQ
+418 NAVIEEEEQ
-427 PFKERFLK
+427 PYKERFLK
-435 INVRHIT
+435 IDVRHVT
-442 DGQGVVGG
+442 DGQGVIGG

-465 SDPLVIEHGAESYGV
+465 SDRLVIEHGAESYGV
-480 IAPMEFVVNAAIYYD
+480 IAPMEFIVNAAIYYD

-500 VGHTKSGNLDK
+500 ASHRESGNLDK
-511 KPDIYYMKKPSQGDS
+511 KPEIYYMKKPTQND
-526 QKSQSPGKDET
+526 KSQSPGKDET
-537 FPELAGDDNESV
+537 FPELTTDDNESV
-549 CSCAEREGDAF
+549 CSCAERDGDAF
-560 PKAFDR
+560 PKAFER
-566 ELVTPTNLQSQD
+566 ELVTPTNLQTEETTT
-578 DNLATTKEKEE
+578 TTKEKEE
-589 KEKDSTEKEPCV
+589 EKEKETKEEESD
-601 GGQASRTLE
+601 GGQAIRTLE

-619 HWAVPSKDRSTFSVD
+619 HWAVPSKDRCTLSIE
-634 DEQQDSLNSDKTESA
+634 DEQQDSLNSDKIEPA
-649 KSNAIPEDEEG
+649 KTKPNAEDEEG

-675 DPNPPLPVVQPMP
+675 DPNPPFPVVLPIP

-697 IVLSSEWVPPI
+697 IVLSSDWVPPI
-708 TIAPTNIT
+708 TIAPTNVT
-716 TSSLDSGPNINGR
+716 TDTLDSGSAINGR
-729 KKASSVSFSLDSNSE
+729 KKASSVSFSLDSNAE

-758 ESRKNKM
+758 ETRRNKM

-771 PLSWVGMEGLT
+771 PLSWMEGLT
-782 GDREE
+782 GEKED
-787 ENKSVSDRVS
+787 ENKSGSDKVA

-811 SKVFSSSPIN
+811 SKVFS
-821 LVSDFSSGLF
+821 
-831 AKTPSEESGGGGRAG
+831 R
-846 GTPPLIASSLSQ
+846 
-858 DSGNAQF
+858 
-865 SPGPGGLI
+865 
-873 GRSSVGTFIRQQPLT
+873 RSSVGTFIRQQPLT
-888 SSGSSSVDSNRGSK
+888 SSGSSSVDSSRGSK
-902 SLTQAPRLDYRSMV
+902 TSTAAPRLDYRSMV
-916 SVEDMPGLFVSFDI
+916 SVDDMPELFVSFDK
-930 QAPNFPE
+930 
-937 LEGLEL
+937 L

-988 WFSVPRNR
+988 WFSVPRDR

-1008 PNLYGELDENYWRE
+1008 PSLYGELDENYWRE
-1022 RGYILSDTD
+1022 RGYILADTD

-1037 LTPQESGESGES
+1037 LSPHEAGEPGES
-1049 TEEGKARNQ
+1049 TEDGKTRQ
-1058 DGDEISELTRESW
+1058 DSDEISDLTRESW
-1071 ELIKAPYV
+1071 
-1079 KLYTILKTSSTSA
+1079 
-1092 DSEQVQDPEV
+1092 EV

-1107 ELRRALYANSA
+1107 EVRRALYANSA
-1118 VSLDNDIIVPDLVGT
+1118 ISLDNEVIVPDLVGN

-1140 HREHLCRHLPA
+1140 HREQLCRHLPA

-1174 YRKMGKIES
+1174 YRKMAKIES

-1280 PHEDFVVKTLE
+1280 PREDFVVKTLE